1 MDEDACIM
9 IQTIVEILWTCASVR
24 RGSGLFVSGDYGLRH
39 VVNQINN
46 NAFLQTMRNP
56 LLAFDFHWPPRR
68 DWRSLCSSRL
78 YYNGQR
84 DTTKHSLLH
93 LSLHQ
98 SSPCQLNLFFSNIL
112 QPGGPALVHQSLD
125 ISSPSRTSQQF
136 ALDDGSWRTYQ
147 LPRPSSLLD

>member
-1 MDEDACIM
+1 MRSA
-9 IQTIVEILWTCASVR
+9 
-24 RGSGLFVSGDYGLRH
+24 
-39 VVNQINN
+39 N
-46 NAFLQTMRNP
+46 NAFLQTMRTT
-56 LLAFDFHWPPRR
+56 LLAFDFHWPPLRN
-68 DWRSLCSSRL
+68 WRSLCSSRL

-93 LSLHQ
+93 LSLHH

-147 LPRPSSLLD
+147 LPRPSSLLDQPIDLIRNSHNHALFLFLNLTSQFLPDWT